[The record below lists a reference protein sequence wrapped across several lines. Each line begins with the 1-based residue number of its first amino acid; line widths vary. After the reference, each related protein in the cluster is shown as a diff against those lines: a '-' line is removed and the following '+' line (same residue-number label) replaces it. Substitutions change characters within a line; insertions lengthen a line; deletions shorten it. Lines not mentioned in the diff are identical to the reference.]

1 MRHLETLPPWAAIL
15 IAIFVMIGATMTLLG
30 GLGIVRLKGY
40 YQRLHAPTLGYS
52 GGTGLIILASMLM
65 FSLLEGRWI
74 VHELMIGTFI
84 MITSPITLLMLG
96 RAALRRD
103 RDAKLGHDEVVP
115 PMLRV
120 ETPPDAPGKD
130 EA

>member
-40 YQRLHAPTLGYS
+40 YQRLHAPTLSYS

-65 FSLLEGRWI
+65 FSLLESRWV
-74 VHELMIGTFI
+74 VHELMIGAFI

-103 RDAKLGHDEVVP
+103 SDAKLGHDEKVP
-115 PMLRV
+115 PMLR
-120 ETPPDAPGKD
+120 APVQHDSRD
-130 EA
+130 E